1 MGLKNY
7 FVGQSFDLV
16 SPLPPEEVKR
26 RLREVGGSIISV
38 GFRVRVRGNRVRI
51 EWRMPLVRDRLAPR
65 FVGRLEDELGR
76 TRLRAKYVPTLWA
89 RFLMLFCGLMALGL
103 LSGLSQDYL
112 FGDPPPAAERNMR
125 LIVIGFLSLPI
136 LAEWFASAMSKRD
149 LVDILALLE
158 REAMLRPHSS

>member
-7 FVGQSFDLV
+7 FVGRSFDLV

-26 RLREVGGSIISV
+26 RLREVGGSMISV
-38 GFRVRVRGNRVRI
+38 GFRVRVRGNRIRI

-65 FVGRLEDELGR
+65 FIGRLEDELGR

-89 RFLMLFCGLMALGL
+89 RFLMLFCSLMVLGL
-103 LSGLSQDYL
+103 LSGLAAGYL
-112 FGDPPPAAERNMR
+112 FGDPPQAAERNMQ
-125 LIVIGFLSLPI
+125 LIVSGFLSFPI

-149 LVDILALLE
+149 LGDILALLE
-158 REAMLRPHSS
+158 REAMFHPHTG